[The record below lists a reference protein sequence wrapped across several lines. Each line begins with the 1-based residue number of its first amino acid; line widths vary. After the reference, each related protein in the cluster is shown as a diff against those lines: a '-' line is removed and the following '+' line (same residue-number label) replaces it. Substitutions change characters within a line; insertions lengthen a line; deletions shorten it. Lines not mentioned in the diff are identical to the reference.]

1 MQYAKSSLYDQVR
14 DFLLTGELYE
24 VTATSG
30 ANLRK
35 SRGSRE
41 PRGSKLLFPEADPC
55 LFAVGARESLVD
67 RNNRK
72 QCQTYFAAVGACESL
87 VAQNSFICKMAI
99 IAY

>member
-55 LFAVGARESLVD
+55 LFAVGAR
-67 RNNRK
+67 NNRK

-87 VAQNSFICKMAI
+87 VAQNTFICKMAI
-99 IAY
+99 NAY

>member
-41 PRGSKLLFPEADPC
+41 PRGSKLLFLKQIHVC
-55 LFAVGARESLVD
+55 LQSGLAKASWIETIGNNAKHILPLSGLARALWLKIPSYV
-67 RNNRK
+67 K
-72 QCQTYFAAVGACESL
+72 WP
-87 VAQNSFICKMAI
+87 
-99 IAY
+99 

>member
-41 PRGSKLLFPEADPC
+41 PRGSKQSETMPNIFCRCRGLREPC
-55 LFAVGARESLVD
+55 GSKYLH
-67 RNNRK
+67 
-72 QCQTYFAAVGACESL
+72 
-87 VAQNSFICKMAI
+87 M
-99 IAY
+99 

>member
-1 MQYAKSSLYDQVR
+1 MQYEKSSLYDQVR

-41 PRGSKLLFPEADPC
+41 PRGSKLIHEGINYLSIRSG
-55 LFAVGARESLVD
+55 LARALWLKTPSYV
-67 RNNRK
+67 K
-72 QCQTYFAAVGACESL
+72 WP
-87 VAQNSFICKMAI
+87 
-99 IAY
+99 

>member
-72 QCQTYFAAVGACESL
+72 QCQTYLRCRACESL
-87 VAQNSFICKMAI
+87 WLKIPSYVKWP
-99 IAY
+99 

>member
-55 LFAVGARESLVD
+55 LFAVGARSWIETIG
-67 RNNRK
+67 NNAKHILPLSGLARALWLK
-72 QCQTYFAAVGACESL
+72 IPSYV
-87 VAQNSFICKMAI
+87 KWP
-99 IAY
+99 

>member
-55 LFAVGARESLVD
+55 LFAVGASWIETIG
-67 RNNRK
+67 NNAKHILPLSGLARALWLK
-72 QCQTYFAAVGACESL
+72 IPSYV
-87 VAQNSFICKMAI
+87 KWP
-99 IAY
+99 